1 MFKRIGSE
9 LRDFRGSCTRSNL
22 SNLCPGLDMPI
33 NTLSSHCIPCN
44 LKDVLRIMHPNLP
57 SPNPL
62 KLAVLIYYH
71 SPGHLLIGRDGK
83 ELANNTLTVMSL
95 SNSKLS
101 IGT

>member
-9 LRDFRGSCTRSNL
+9 LRDFSSISNL

-33 NTLSSHCIPCN
+33 NTLSSHCIQCN
-44 LKDVLRIMHPNLP
+44 LKDILRIMHPNLP

-62 KLAVLIYYH
+62 KLAVLIYHH

-95 SNSKLS
+95 SNSNLS
-101 IGT
+101 TGT